1 MLVSCSQVN
10 DMMIKINKLFHKLA
24 VAHYGTYNAILVI
37 GHSCC
42 FFHFLGNRASSMLF
56 VIWNMNSRDWLWLSV
71 LCTTDGCVC
80 MCERSF
86 AHHYILW
93 GFEPSNLLGCASS
106 LFCREKQTENVC
118 ADGDFFKE
126 TELCF
131 CSVMSSSGELLTSCL
146 GPMKHHFEYR
156 EPFQDDLLHQ
166 NNQHKQRNVL
176 WLPLFSGPMCAPI
189 PHVPLLN
196 TQGNKYVV

>member
-93 GFEPSNLLGCASS
+93 GFEPSKSFGLCKIPLLQRKTDRKCLCRWRRFLQGDRTLF
-106 LFCREKQTENVC
+106 LFCNVILWWALDFLSGTHETSFWIQRAISGWFIASKQSAQTEECIMVTTFFWSHVC
-118 ADGDFFKE
+118 SYPS
-126 TELCF
+126 
-131 CSVMSSSGELLTSCL
+131 CSFAEYTGE
-146 GPMKHHFEYR
+146 
-156 EPFQDDLLHQ
+156 
-166 NNQHKQRNVL
+166 
-176 WLPLFSGPMCAPI
+176 
-189 PHVPLLN
+189 
-196 TQGNKYVV
+196 